1 MSSCSERPR
10 VSDPVRPERS
20 AAESK
25 ELCDLGASTS
35 GAKRPTLSPNGQMLP
50 HGGRLR
56 AAAHEF
62 HIPLRHWLDLSTG
75 INPLGWPVPALPAE
89 VWRRL
94 PEENDGL
101 AMASLAYFGGQRV
114 LPLAGSQAAIQVL
127 PQLFTRSADG
137 GVKLIDRC
145 FPSPLTPLPERER
158 GTSRACGGLQIGILS
173 PCYAEHFK
181 AWRMAGHSVEA
192 IDYEDAD
199 EAVDRV
205 DVLLLTNPNNPTGQ
219 LIAPTVLRHWHQR
232 LATRGGLLVVDEAFI
247 DATPELSVLGDAR
260 QPGLVVLRSLGK
272 FWGLAG
278 IRCGFIAA
286 EDRLLDQL
294 NDRLGPW
301 TVSGPARWVAQ
312 RALADRAWRE
322 STAASLHAA
331 SARLAA
337 LLDAYGLPSPSGC
350 ALFHWVPTPLAHELF
365 IAFAQRAVLV
375 REHDGGLRIG
385 LPGAEEE
392 WTKFESVLAEVMR

>member
-1 MSSCSERPR
+1 MPLSSP
-10 VSDPVRPERS
+10 SD
-20 AAESK
+20 
-25 ELCDLGASTS
+25 LH
-35 GAKRPTLSPNGQMLP
+35 

-56 AAAHEF
+56 TAAHEF

-94 PEENDGL
+94 PEEDDGL

-127 PQLFTRSADG
+127 PQLFAPHFPHPQPLSPEGRGERRPPSAYLK
-137 GVKLIDRC
+137 V
-145 FPSPLTPLPERER
+145 
-158 GTSRACGGLQIGILS
+158 GILS

-192 IDYEDAD
+192 IDYKDAD

-247 DATPELSVLGDAR
+247 DATPACSMLSDVR

-286 EDRLLDQL
+286 EDAILDAL
-294 NDRLGPW
+294 HDRLGPW

-322 STAASLHAA
+322 TTAASLHAA

-337 LLDAYGLPSPSGC
+337 LLDAHGLHSPSGC
-350 ALFHWVPTPLAHELF
+350 ALFRWVPTPLAHELF

>member
-1 MSSCSERPR
+1 MPLSSP
-10 VSDPVRPERS
+10 SD
-20 AAESK
+20 
-25 ELCDLGASTS
+25 LH
-35 GAKRPTLSPNGQMLP
+35 

-56 AAAHEF
+56 TAAHEF

-75 INPLGWPVPALPAE
+75 INPLGWPVPPLPAE

-94 PEENDGL
+94 PEEDDGL
-101 AMASLAYFGGQRV
+101 AMASLACFGGQRV
-114 LPLAGSQAAIQVL
+114 LPLAGSQAAIQAL
-127 PQLFTRSADG
+127 PQLFTNKR
-137 GVKLIDRC
+137 V
-145 FPSPLTPLPERER
+145 
-158 GTSRACGGLQIGILS
+158 GILS

-232 LATRGGLLVVDEAFI
+232 LAARGGLLVVDEAFI
-247 DATPELSVLGDAR
+247 DATPACSMLSDVR

-286 EDRLLDQL
+286 EDAILDAL
-294 NDRLGPW
+294 HDRLGPW

-322 STAASLHAA
+322 TTAASLHAA

-337 LLDAYGLPSPSGC
+337 LLDAHGLHSPSGC
-350 ALFHWVPTPLAHELF
+350 ALFRWVPTPLAHELF